1 MDNPV
6 FLSLPAS
13 AFGIFDI
20 GLLEI
25 FDGNPTVRA
34 GSSFLFA
41 LKGKSYFFKDKFIN

>member
-6 FLSLPAS
+6 FVSLPAS

-25 FDGNPTVRA
+25 FDGNPTVKA
-34 GSSFLFA
+34 GLSFLFT
-41 LKGKSYFFKDKFIN
+41 LKGKSDFFEDKFIS